1 MEQTIQVLPDS
12 LRTLRQPTDTPVDV
26 CVYKDRA
33 VLSIQKYP
41 LTPSP
46 KNKPR
51 NLFTVKV
58 QFVYEGKPMETVQSY
73 RGLKTAM
80 NYATNIFT
88 ARNAYMSK
96 HNYVLPL

>member
-1 MEQTIQVLPDS
+1 MEQTIQILPDS
-12 LRTLRQPTDTPVDV
+12 LRALKQPTNTPTDV

-33 VLSIQKYP
+33 ILSIQKYP
-41 LTPSP
+41 LTPTST
-46 KNKPR
+46 NKSR

-88 ARNAYMSK
+88 NRNAYMLK
-96 HNYVLPL
+96 HDYKL